1 MKKENS
7 EVIIPEGISQDDK
20 NKAESADMIVSNMK
34 RLPKTVIPEHYD
46 LSINVKQ
53 DSFNGTVKIQLEA
66 EIPVDS
72 FYFNSK
78 DLELSELKV
87 TENNVLIN
95 NRFQEEQED
104 FFKVY
109 LDKKVS
115 GKFELSVKY
124 SGKYSKSMAGFYK
137 SKYNENDLFS
147 THFESSDAR
156 RAFPCFDQPNLK
168 STFSITIEAPEGNI
182 ALSNAELEK
191 QVGNTYIFKKT
202 PKMSTYIV
210 AYVVGKLDY
219 IEDTSYIPIRVYAH
233 PEEKQW
239 GKFSLDVATRC
250 LKFFGEYFET
260 PYPLTKLDM
269 VAIPS
274 FAMGAM
280 ENWGLVTYRKT
291 SLLFDET
298 STSIRSKKNIAV
310 TVCHELAHMWFGNL
324 VTMDW
329 WSDLWLNEG
338 FATWAATLAI
348 DKSIQ
353 DMMPWDAWTSF
364 ISDDIES
371 GMGMDS
377 IKSTHKIGI
386 EVNDPIDIDQI
397 FDAISYSK
405 GSSVIKMLENWLGP
419 EVFRKGLV
427 GYIKKF
433 SYDNTITS
441 DLWDSLSKAAQ
452 ENELDAEVATV
463 IDPWVQRP
471 GFPYVEVKDSGDKLT
486 LIQKRFTIGHKVE
499 ESEPWSIPIRILWLD
514 DNKEVDSTTA
524 RESKVYLM
532 SEEVMEIKKEG
543 AIYKLNDNVSGLYR
557 VLYPESNLKKLFEQD
572 LNTNNRL
579 NLFADIFAMAKAFHV
594 PLQQPLSYLTYL
606 SDESNYEVLSSVLG
620 NLLFFSSIF
629 YDDQAKLDYFTQKTF
644 DIVKDRFIS
653 IDLKEVPD
661 DINKTALYSMI
672 VSRAVSAGLPEAIEK
687 FEKIEL
693 NDINPEYMRPFFISK
708 IGTDFEKTF
717 DLYKNSQ
724 KPGEKQHALFALGT
738 SNVESDID
746 VLFDRIEEIEP
757 HDSIYL
763 FASLSSNLK
772 HRNKIATLAIDN
784 FDRIKEHIGNSGITR
799 HLVEFLF
806 GHVLQDEYNAKVTN
820 FLSDLMK
827 DKEMKSAIDK
837 CNDALS
843 LAKEIRSRHAEV
855 NFD

>member
-1 MKKENS
+1 MKEENP
-7 EVIIPEGISQDDK
+7 ELIIQQGIYQNEN
-20 NKAESADMIVSNMK
+20 NKTDSADMVVANTK
-34 RLPKTVIPEHYD
+34 RLPNTVIPNHYD
-46 LSINVKQ
+46 LSIKANK
-53 DSFNGTVKIQLEA
+53 DSFSGSVKIHLET
-66 EIPVDS
+66 ESSVNS

-78 DLELSELKV
+78 ELDLSNLKV
-87 TENNVLIN
+87 TKNGVVIKSS
-95 NRFQEEQED
+95 FQEMQED

-109 LDKKVS
+109 LEEEVR
-115 GKFELSVKY
+115 GKFDLSVEY
-124 SGKYSKSMAGFYK
+124 SGKYSTSMAGFYK
-137 SKYNENDLFS
+137 SKYKDDDLFS

-156 RAFPCFDQPNLK
+156 RAFPCFDQPNMK
-168 STFSITIEAPEGNI
+168 STFSITIEVPEGNI

-191 QVGNTYIFKKT
+191 RVGNKYIFKET

-210 AYVVGKLDY
+210 AYVIGNLDY
-219 IEDTSYIPIRVYAH
+219 IEDTSYIPIRVYAS

-239 GKFSLDVATRC
+239 GQFSLDVATRC

-353 DMMPWDAWTSF
+353 DIMPWDAWTSF
-364 ISDDIES
+364 ISDEIES

-386 EVNDPIDIDQI
+386 EVNDPVDIDQI

-419 EVFRKGLV
+419 EVFRKGLIR
-427 GYIKKF
+427 YIKKF

-441 DLWDSLSKAAQ
+441 DLWDSLSKAAK
-452 ENELDAEVATV
+452 EEELDAEVATV

-471 GFPYVEVKDSGDKLT
+471 GFPYVEVKEAGDKLILT
-486 LIQKRFTIGHKVE
+486 QRRFTIGHKVK
-499 ESEPWSIPIRILWLD
+499 ESKPWSIPIRILWLE
-514 DNKEVDSTTA
+514 NNTKADSDTA
-524 RESKVYLM
+524 RKSKVYLM
-532 SEEVMEIKKEG
+532 SEEVMEIKKESE
-543 AIYKLNDNVSGLYR
+543 IYKLNDNVSGLYR
-557 VLYPESNLKKLFEQD
+557 VLYPESNLKNLFKQN

-594 PLQQPLSYLTYL
+594 PLQQPLSYISYL

-620 NLLFFSSIF
+620 DLLYFSSIF
-629 YDDQAKLDYFTQKTF
+629 YDDKKKLDYFTQKAF
-644 DIVKDRFIS
+644 EIVKDRFMS
-653 IDLKEVPD
+653 IDLEEVPN
-661 DINKTALYSMI
+661 DINKAALYSMV
-672 VSRAVSAGLPEAIEK
+672 VSRAVSSGLPEAIEK
-687 FEKIEL
+687 FKTVDL
-693 NDINPEYMRPFFISK
+693 KDINPEYMRPFLISK
-708 IGTDFEKTF
+708 IDTDFERIF

-738 SNVESDID
+738 TKVESNITL
-746 VLFDRIEEIEP
+746 LFDRIEEIES

-763 FASLSSNLK
+763 FASLSTNLK
-772 HRNKIATLAIDN
+772 HRNMIATLAIEN

-806 GHVLQDEYNAKVTN
+806 SHVLQDEYNAEVTK
-820 FLSDLMK
+820 FLNDLMK

-837 CNDALS
+837 CNDALN
-843 LAKEIRSRHAEV
+843 LAKEIRSKHAEAD
-855 NFD
+855 FD